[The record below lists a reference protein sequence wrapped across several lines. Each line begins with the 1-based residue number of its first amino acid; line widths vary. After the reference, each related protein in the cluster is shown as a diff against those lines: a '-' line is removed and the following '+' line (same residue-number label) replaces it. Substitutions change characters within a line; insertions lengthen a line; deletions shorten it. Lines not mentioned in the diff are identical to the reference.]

1 MPETIEMTL
10 GEAIREALA
19 EELSR
24 DPAVFIMG
32 EDVGRAGGI
41 FMVTK
46 GLYEEFGKDRVMD
59 TPIEEAGIVGLA
71 VGAAMTGMRP
81 IVELMFTDF
90 LPLAMEQLVNQAAK
104 MHYMTAGQVK
114 VPMVLRATLGTG
126 RGAAAQHSQ
135 SLHALV
141 AHIPGL
147 KVVMPSTPYDAKG
160 LLKAAIRDDNPVIFL
175 EHKMC
180 YNTVKGPVPLRQ
192 EYLLPLGV
200 ADVKREG
207 QDVTLVAI
215 SRMVQVALAAA
226 ETLARDGIS
235 AEVVDPRTIRPL
247 DKATILKS
255 AMKTGRAVVI
265 DEGHLSYGVT
275 AEIAALIADEAFD
288 YLDAP
293 VKRLAAMDTPVPMA
307 PILEVATIPNEQQV
321 VATVKALFGRRY

>member
-1 MPETIEMTL
+1 MATS
-10 GEAIREALA
+10 ASSSALIA
-19 EELSR
+19 RPLKRLSALKAR
-24 DPAVFIMG
+24 IG
-32 EDVGRAGGI
+32 
-41 FMVTK
+41 
-46 GLYEEFGKDRVMD
+46 
-59 TPIEEAGIVGLA
+59 

-90 LPLAMEQLVNQAAK
+90 LPLAMEQLINQAAK
-104 MHYMTAGQVK
+104 MHYMTAGQAK

-180 YNTVKGPVPLRQ
+180 YNTIKGPVPTQ

-215 SRMVQVALAAA
+215 SRMVHVALAAA

-255 AMKTGRAVVI
+255 AIKTGRAVVI

-275 AEIAALIADEAFD
+275 AEIAALIADDAFD

-293 VKRLAAMDTPVPMA
+293 VKRVAAR
-307 PILEVATIPNEQQV
+307 TIMVITRHTARLPYSVFRKPASEGSTSCSTSKYHCSSFMKRAFTN
-321 VATVKALFGRRY
+321 TDFP

>member
-104 MHYMTAGQVK
+104 MHYMTAGQAK

-135 SLHALV
+135 SLHVLV

-160 LLKAAIRDDNPVIFL
+160 LLKSAIRDDNPVVFL

-180 YNTVKGPVPLRQ
+180 YNTVKGPAPTA

-207 QDVTLVAI
+207 ADVTLVAI

-265 DEGHLSYGVT
+265 DEGHLTYGVT

-307 PILEVATIPNEQQV
+307 PILEAATIPTEAKV
-321 VATVKALFGRRY
+321 VETVKALFGRRY